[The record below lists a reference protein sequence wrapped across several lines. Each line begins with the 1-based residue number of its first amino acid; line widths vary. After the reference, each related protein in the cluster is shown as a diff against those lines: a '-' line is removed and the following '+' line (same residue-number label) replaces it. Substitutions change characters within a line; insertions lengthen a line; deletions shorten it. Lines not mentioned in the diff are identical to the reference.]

1 MTTLTNGASSR
12 NHSAYITFF
21 NSRTNP
27 QGTRQSIDWSHWFGT
42 LSKPPA
48 TYDKKTDIPGWSA
61 ATFLDD
67 HRNNKNAEL
76 ISALVLDVDDG
87 GSLEDAHYAFREYFG
102 FIHTSYSHGS
112 TEKEG
117 KPCPPRRCFRIILPL
132 TRPVTSDEYQQ
143 LWLWAQQ
150 HAKQHHIEPDSAPK
164 APGQFWYLPAL
175 QPGYEHLYR
184 VLQLQGILL
193 LNPDLILSQ
202 TPQTQLHP
210 PNPTTPS
217 LEYQLER
224 GRKLLAES
232 RISIAGQN
240 GSKALFNV
248 AIALRRGLKLSPEH
262 CLQLIEQHYNPRCKP
277 EWLRKDIEKKIKD
290 AEAKS
295 SKPWGYL
302 LREKIA
308 SGGAFTTSPGE
319 TSERRHIQR
328 RQNAERRTLDPWA
341 FHTTDTGN
349 AERLVAQHGDNLRYC
364 HPWQKWLV
372 WDEQRWKVD
381 DRGSVRQ
388 FAKETAHSI
397 YTEASLIGSTST
409 CRQKSDEEHQKR
421 RIELAQ
427 WARRTEARERRE
439 AMIALA
445 QSEHEIPVVPSE
457 MDQDAWLLN
466 VHNGTL
472 DLRTGELKPH
482 RRKDTITKIAATHYD
497 PQAQCPRWIEFVHTI
512 LQGNEALIRFVQNF
526 AGYALTGVIRE
537 HVLVSFYGMGSN
549 GKSTFLQTLLALM
562 GDYGFQAPQD
572 LILMKTK
579 DNHPT
584 DLASLFGV
592 RLAICI
598 ETAQGR
604 RMDEVRMKQLTGG
617 DQICARKMREDFWN
631 FKPTHKLILGTNHK
645 PIVTTTD
652 HGTWRRQRLIPFTVQ
667 IPEEQQDTAFPETL
681 RKELPGILKWAV
693 EGCLQW
699 QKEGLGHPKEIREA
713 TESWREESDIIGG
726 FLNAYCAIETRAT
739 TTAKDLYTAYEAY
752 CEANSDEPIRK
763 QTFGQRLA
771 ERGFTTRKGAKGAR
785 LWRGIRLL
793 TQDEK
798 RNHPAE

>member
-12 NHSAYITFF
+12 NHSTYITLF

-27 QGTRQSIDWSHWFGT
+27 QGTRQPINWNHWFQS
-42 LSKPPA
+42 LSQPPA
-48 TYDKKTDIPGWSA
+48 TYKQKTDIPGWSA
-61 ATFLDD
+61 ATFADD
-67 HRNNKNAEL
+67 HRNNTNVEL

-87 GSLEDAHYAFREYFG
+87 GSIEDAHYAFRDYFG

-117 KPCPPRRCFRIILPL
+117 KPCSPRRCFRIILPL
-132 TRPVTSDEYQQ
+132 ARPATPDEYQQ
-143 LWLWAQQ
+143 LWLWAQ
-150 HAKQHHIEPDSAPK
+150 HHTKQHHIELDSAPK

-175 QPGYEHLYR
+175 RPGAEHLHHT
-184 VLQLQGILL
+184 LMLSGTQPINLDLL
-193 LNPDLILSQ
+193 LSQ
-202 TPQTQLHP
+202 APQTQLLP

-232 RISIAGQN
+232 KPSIQGQH
-240 GSKALFNV
+240 GSKALLNV
-248 AIALRRGLKLSPEH
+248 AIGLRRGLELLPKH
-262 CLQLIEQHYNPRCKP
+262 CIQLIEQHFNPRCDP
-277 EWLRKDIEKKIKD
+277 PWERKDIEKKVAD
-290 AEAKS
+290 ADTKS

-302 LREKIA
+302 LREKTA
-308 SGGAFTTSPGE
+308 NGGAFQASPSE
-319 TSERRHIQR
+319 THERRTTQR
-328 RQNAERRTLDPWA
+328 RQHIERRTLDPWT

-349 AERLVAQHGDNLRYC
+349 AERLVAQHGQNLRYC

-381 DRGSVRQ
+381 DRGTVRQ
-388 FAKETAHSI
+388 YAKETAHSI
-397 YTEASLIGSTST
+397 YAEAVTIGSSPL
-409 CRQKSDEEHQKR
+409 CRHKSEEEQQKR

-439 AMIALA
+439 AMTMLA
-445 QSEHEIPVVPSE
+445 QSEHGVPVVPSE
-457 MDQDAWLLN
+457 FDEDPWVLN

-472 DLRTGELKPH
+472 DLRTGILKPH
-482 RRKDTITKIAATHYD
+482 QRNDLITKVADTHYD
-497 PQAQCPRWIEFVHTI
+497 PNATCPRWVEFVHKI
-512 LQGNEALIRFVQNF
+512 LQGNEALTRFVQNF

-537 HVLVSFYGMGSN
+537 HVLVSFYGRGSN

-562 GDYGFQAPQD
+562 GDYGFQMPQD
-572 LILMKTK
+572 LILMKNK
-579 DNHPT
+579 ESHPT
-584 DLASLFGV
+584 DLASLFGI

-598 ETAQGR
+598 ETAEGR

-652 HGTWRRQRLIPFTVQ
+652 HGTWRRQRPIPFTVQ

-681 RKELPGILKWAV
+681 RKELPGILRWAV
-693 EGCLQW
+693 EGCLRW
-699 QKEGLGHPKEIREA
+699 QKEGLGHPDEIRKA
-713 TESWREESDIIGG
+713 TEIWRGESDALRS
-726 FLNAYCAIETRAT
+726 FLESCCEINQKKRIKAKELYRAYT
-739 TTAKDLYTAYEAY
+739 LY
-752 CEANSDEPIRK
+752 CEQNGDEPLK
-763 QTFGQRLA
+763 QQTFGRKLTEKGFEQSRTEK
-771 ERGFTTRKGAKGAR
+771 ERFWKG
-785 LWRGIRLL
+785 LSLQIENTL
-793 TQDEK
+793 
-798 RNHPAE
+798 